1 MKKPMP
7 PPTADGETPIF
18 ERMEPN
24 RLIKIMMHSVN
35 VATDPYLPWDDF
47 RYRKPPDGLS
57 QDEWWLATRLARNGI
72 MRALPL
78 ETIAKTNFSYALP
91 DEVMRLLDEVTQ
103 RASGQ
108 IAVPEQ
114 VTNSATKDRYVISSL
129 IEEAITSSQL
139 EGASTS
145 RKKAKEMIR
154 HNRKPTTRSEQ
165 MIMNNFLAMQH
176 VSDNRYAEFTP
187 EAICQLHE
195 IVTYKTLDNPDCAG
209 KIQSDPD
216 PDDRVKVFDNE
227 GNVLHLPPRVSEL
240 PERLQRLCDFANGKD
255 GAGVYVPP
263 VVRALAIHFMMGY
276 DHYFEDGNGRTARAL
291 FYWSMLRQGYWL
303 SEFLTISRILR
314 QAPTKYTKSFIFTE
328 QDAGDLTY
336 FLIYQLK
343 VIQRALN
350 DLDKY
355 LARKSEE
362 LRSTRKLL
370 SPNASTFQY
379 RQVSLLEFAIKHPG
393 EYFTVKSHAKSHG
406 VSEQAARNDLYELED
421 RKFLE
426 RSKIGRE
433 FAWTAPNDLADRIK
447 SEH

>member
-7 PPTADGETPIF
+7 PPTADSERALF
-18 ERMEPN
+18 ESMQPD
-24 RLIKIMMHSVN
+24 RLITIMIHSVN
-35 VATDPYLPWDDF
+35 VATDSYLPWDEF
-47 RYRKPPDGLS
+47 RYRKPPDGLAS
-57 QDEWWLATRLARNGI
+57 DEWWLATRLARNGI
-72 MRALPL
+72 KRTLPL
-78 ETIAKTNFSYALP
+78 STIAGTNFSYAMP

-114 VTNSATKDRYVISSL
+114 VTNASTKDRYVISSL

-165 MIMNNFLAMQH
+165 MIMNNYLAMQH
-176 VSDNRYAEFTP
+176 VSENRRAEFTP

-195 IVTYKTLDNPDCAG
+195 IVTYKTLDNPECAG
-209 KIQSDPD
+209 KIQSNPD
-216 PDDRVKVFDNE
+216 RDDRVKVFDSE
-227 GNVLHLPPRVSEL
+227 GNVLHTPPPVSEL
-240 PERLQRLCDFANGKD
+240 PDRLQMLCDFANGKD

-303 SEFLTISRILR
+303 SEFLTISRILKH
-314 QAPTKYTKSFIFTE
+314 APTKYTKSFIFTE
-328 QDAGDLTY
+328 QDKGDLTY
-336 FLIYQLK
+336 FLIYHLK
-343 VIQRALN
+343 VIRRALN

-362 LRSTRKLL
+362 LTSTRKLL
-370 SPNASTFQY
+370 SPKASRFNY
-379 RQVSLLEFAIKHPG
+379 RQVSLLEFAIKHPD
-393 EYFTVKSHAKSHG
+393 EYYTVKSHAKSHG
-406 VSEQAARNDLYELED
+406 VSEQSARNDLYDLQS
-421 RKFLE
+421 RKLLE
-426 RSKIGRE
+426 RDKIGKE
-433 FAWTAPNDLADRIK
+433 FVWTTPLDLADRIK
-447 SEH
+447 SL